1 MATLTAD
8 DYTVGWIAALHTEL
22 MAANAMLDE
31 RHSPLPQPSG
41 DLNSYTFGRIGAH
54 NVVIACLPLGRIG
67 KAPAGIVARDMLR
80 SFPNLRFGLMVGI
93 GGGIPTEEMDMR
105 LGDIAV
111 SKPGYNDG
119 GVVQYDYGQ
128 TVRKGRFIRSGTL
141 NQPPTLLLTAL
152 ATIQERH
159 ERGEREYVR
168 LVQNIP
174 QELANN
180 FSFPGAEND
189 RLFNSNYDHVAN
201 RPVCGRCSTIET
213 KNRPARTDQYPRV
226 FYGTIASAD
235 RVMRHGPTR
244 DKIGKEIGAI
254 CFEMEAAGL
263 MNDFSCL
270 VIRGICDYSD
280 THKNYQ
286 WQPYAA
292 LTAAAYAKELLH
304 TLPPET
310 VDHIQPKATSFANS
324 EKAHPAGDSG
334 YSSET
339 KEASISAHST
349 VSSLHSFFVIDP
361 KVLNSPSVA
370 LGRLV
375 TDVRTPWD
383 EYCTEA
389 PKPDESRVG
398 ISPDSLLRDLLE
410 ESSSAAFKSR
420 FLDILSKFLKT
431 DDTASTAKSIAGKSY
446 FLTNPRQWLRDIYES
461 SKVRLWSEEMIKIEW
476 DVWLVVGIHT
486 IPATSTTSVPN
497 PEFGGLLPSDE
508 EVVIAIQYRKVKFS
522 WLDERDK
529 ITVHLEPGVC
539 RWEPLILTKASTDT
553 DEEPENDTL
562 EVSLETHVDTAELV
576 FSSDVFEE
584 GDRILVF

>member
-8 DYTVGWIAALHTEL
+8 DYTVGWITALHTEL
-22 MAANAMLDE
+22 MAARAMLDE
-31 RHSPLPQPSG
+31 RHLPLAQPAG
-41 DLNSYTFGRIGAH
+41 DDNSYTFGRIGAR
-54 NVVIACLPLGRIG
+54 NIVIACLPLGRIG
-67 KAPAGIVARDMLR
+67 KAPAAIVAKDILR
-80 SFPNLRFGLMVGI
+80 SFPNLRCGLLVGI
-93 GGGIPTEEMDMR
+93 GGGIPTEKLDIR

-128 TVRKGRFIRSGTL
+128 TVQRGRFIRSGTL

-152 ATIQERH
+152 ATIQEKH
-159 ERGEREYVR
+159 GRGEHEYLR
-168 LVQNIP
+168 FVQNVL
-174 QELANN
+174 QEFANN

-189 RLFNSNYDHVAN
+189 RLFHSAYDHVAD
-201 RPVCGRCSTIET
+201 RPVCDRCSTVESVS
-213 KNRPARTDQYPRV
+213 RPPRTDPYPRV

-263 MNDFSCL
+263 MNDFPCL
-270 VIRGICDYSD
+270 VIRGISDYSD

-304 TLPPET
+304 TLPPPT
-310 VDHIQPKATSFANS
+310 VDNIHAKATSVAKFA
-324 EKAHPAGDSG
+324 EARPAGDSG

-339 KEASISAHST
+339 KEAYISARSA
-349 VSSLHSFFVIDP
+349 VSNLHSFFVIDP
-361 KVLNSPSVA
+361 KVLHSPSVA

-375 TDVRTPWD
+375 TNVRTPWD
-383 EYCTEA
+383 EYCTET

-410 ESSSAAFKSR
+410 EASSAALKSR
-420 FLDILSKFLKT
+420 LLDVLSKFLT
-431 DDTASTAKSIAGKSY
+431 AEDIASTAKSIAGKSY
-446 FLTNPRQWLRDIYES
+446 FLTNPRQWLKDICDSCE
-461 SKVRLWSEEMIKIEW
+461 VRQWSEEMIKIEW

-486 IPATSTTSVPN
+486 IPATSAASVSIPDS
-497 PEFGGLLPSDE
+497 EGLLTSDE
-508 EVVIAIQYRKVKFS
+508 ELIVAVQYRKVIYD
-522 WLDERDK
+522 WVDERDK
-529 ITVHLEPGVC
+529 NTVLEQGVY
-539 RWEPLILTKASTDT
+539 RWEPLLLTKASTDT
-553 DEEPENDTL
+553 DEESENDIL
-562 EVSLETHVDTAELV
+562 EVFLETHIDTAGLV
-576 FSSDVFEE
+576 LSSDVFEE
-584 GDRILVF
+584 CNRILVF

>member
-8 DYTVGWIAALHTEL
+8 DYTVGWITALHTEL
-22 MAANAMLDE
+22 MAATAMLDE
-31 RHSPLPQPSG
+31 RHLPLPQPG
-41 DLNSYTFGRIGAH
+41 RDDNSYTFGRIGTH
-54 NVVIACLPLGRIG
+54 NVVIACLPLGNIG
-67 KAPAGIVARDMLR
+67 KAPATRVAKDMWR
-80 SFPNLRFGLMVGI
+80 SFPKLRCGLMVGI
-93 GGGIPTEEMDMR
+93 GGGVPTEEMDMR

-128 TVRKGRFIRSGTL
+128 TVKKGRFIRSGTL
-141 NQPPTLLLTAL
+141 NQPPTMLLTAL

-159 ERGEREYVR
+159 GRGEREYVR
-168 LVQNIP
+168 FVQDIL
-174 QELANN
+174 QELPDN

-189 RLFNSNYDHVAN
+189 RLFHAKYDHVAN
-201 RPVCGRCSTIET
+201 RPVCDRCSTAET
-213 KNRPARTDQYPRV
+213 KQRPLRTDPYPRV

-244 DKIGKEIGAI
+244 DKIAKAIGAI

-263 MNDFSCL
+263 MNDFPCL
-270 VIRGICDYSD
+270 VIRGISDYSD

-286 WQPYAA
+286 WQSYAA
-292 LTAAAYAKELLH
+292 LTAAAYAKDLLH
-304 TLPPET
+304 ILPPDT
-310 VDHIQPKATSFANS
+310 VDHIPAKATCFANS
-324 EKAHPAGDSG
+324 DRGPPAIDSG

-339 KEASISAHST
+339 KDNSIPAQST

-361 KVLNSPSVA
+361 KVLHSPSVA

-389 PKPDESRVG
+389 PTLDESRVG

-410 ESSSAAFKSR
+410 ESGSAAFHSR
-420 FLDILSKFLKT
+420 LLDVLSKFLTT
-431 DDTASTAKSIAGKSY
+431 DDAGNAAKSITGKSY
-446 FLTNPRQWLRDIYES
+446 FLTNPRQWLRDVCES
-461 SKVRLWSEEMIKIEW
+461 REVRQWIEEIIKIEW

-486 IPATSTTSVPN
+486 IPSTSAASATN
-497 PEFGGLLPSDE
+497 PDPRGQLASE
-508 EVVIAIQYRKVKFS
+508 ELTVAVQYRKVVFS
-522 WLDERDK
+522 WLDERDEK
-529 ITVHLEPGVC
+529 TARLETGAC
-539 RWEPLILTKASTDT
+539 RWEPLILTRASTDK
-553 DEEPENDTL
+553 DEVPENDIL

-576 FSSDVFEE
+576 FSNDTFEE